1 MTKIYACLLGNWVCL
16 NDDPDCKF
24 SDEGKSPYLWWEE
37 GAPIY
42 TTEQSED
49 TEHSEFDS
57 SDEVPNKTNSFYYQN
72 YVHIVYHGKRYRIN
86 PMFIQI
92 VEE

>member
-24 SDEGKSPYLWWEE
+24 SDCGKSPYLWWEE

-42 TTEQSED
+42 TALQSDDDD
-49 TEHSEFDS
+49 TLKNN
-57 SDEVPNKTNSFYYQN
+57 EVPNKSNSFYYQN
-72 YVHIVYHGKRYRIN
+72 YVNIVYLGKRYRIN
-86 PMFIQI
+86 PAFIQI
-92 VEE
+92 VNE

>member
-16 NDDPDCKF
+16 NDDPNCKIANY
-24 SDEGKSPYLWWEE
+24 GQSPSLWWEE

-42 TTEQSED
+42 TTELSTVNKDIQ
-49 TEHSEFDS
+49 S
-57 SDEVPNKTNSFYYQN
+57 SDLTPNTSDSFYYQN
-72 YVHIVYHGKRYRIN
+72 YVNVVYLGKRYRIN
-86 PMFIQI
+86 PIHIQI